1 MAFWS
6 VFWHSEEFELDFNT
20 CIEWPVPTRE
30 RTNMIDPSTSLNQC
44 QVCGSA
50 DVYLQGRI
58 VTVAHSAMSVANVV
72 RCRDCDV
79 VSYWNEK
86 LRLMIGSKMKR

>member
-1 MAFWS
+1 MAFGS

-20 CIEWPVPTRE
+20 CIDCPVPTLE
-30 RTNMIDPSTSLNQC
+30 RTNMINPSTNLNQC

-50 DVYLQGRI
+50 DVNLEGRI
-58 VTVAHSAMSVANVV
+58 VTVANSAMSVANVV